1 MASSAANPT
10 TIESRYARLC
20 AEVAG
25 AAAAGANSAESG
37 VPTLAGGEGA
47 ARTPSPPEG
56 AAALAPNLPPSASA
70 GMDMINE
77 MFQKQARRLEAQLL
91 QQAQDR
97 KMLDLAQTQLMIL
110 QQEVA
115 RHQSSNA
122 QLQQRVTMSDD
133 SVRLVRS
140 QVDAM
145 RENQQQARH
154 PRRAIPAQFAPNSS
168 VGRLLSPQVVDL
180 CRRIH
185 SNVQQLRATLQEEA
199 PGKLEELGTSLSELA
214 DGERPL
220 PGCGRGQ
227 ESPKDG
233 SDPHSESTDTEGSV
247 ASSAATARDATR
259 PRLPLPPVQG
269 VYPGQGVLCYQGVIG
284 PEADAAL
291 AAVAAVL
298 PASSD
303 EASKEFVKEYQKRK
317 RAGSNSAS
325 GSGSGSDE
333 ASHISG
339 PLRVVATVDSRA

>member
-154 PRRAIPAQFAPNSS
+154 TPRNSGAILAHSS
-168 VGRLLSPQVVDL
+168 DRRLLPLQVVDL

>member
-1 MASSAANPT
+1 MSSSAANPT

-97 KMLDLAQTQLMIL
+97 KMLELAQTQLMIL

-154 PRRAIPAQFAPNSS
+154 TPRNSGAIRAQSS
-168 VGRLLSPQVVDL
+168 DRRLLSPQVVDL

>member
-1 MASSAANPT
+1 MPRRAQHKNIAFKSPCRADGGRHTKRKGVCNAVGVRGEAAVRARDEPLLQRGLPGEQRRPTHTSLLRFCGGTNLALRSALSQSSSAFQVDSSLLRRFSREKYASEDKMASSAANPT

-47 ARTPSPPEG
+47 ARTPSPPAG

-97 KMLDLAQTQLMIL
+97 KMLELAQTQLMIL

-154 PRRAIPAQFAPNSS
+154 TRRAIPAQF
-168 VGRLLSPQVVDL
+168 V
-180 CRRIH
+180 
-185 SNVQQLRATLQEEA
+185 
-199 PGKLEELGTSLSELA
+199 
-214 DGERPL
+214 
-220 PGCGRGQ
+220 
-227 ESPKDG
+227 PKF
-233 SDPHSESTDTEGSV
+233 
-247 ASSAATARDATR
+247 
-259 PRLPLPPVQG
+259 L
-269 VYPGQGVLCYQGVIG
+269 
-284 PEADAAL
+284 
-291 AAVAAVL
+291 
-298 PASSD
+298 
-303 EASKEFVKEYQKRK
+303 
-317 RAGSNSAS
+317 
-325 GSGSGSDE
+325 
-333 ASHISG
+333 
-339 PLRVVATVDSRA
+339 

>member
-1 MASSAANPT
+1 M
-10 TIESRYARLC
+10 
-20 AEVAG
+20 
-25 AAAAGANSAESG
+25 
-37 VPTLAGGEGA
+37 
-47 ARTPSPPEG
+47 
-56 AAALAPNLPPSASA
+56 
-70 GMDMINE
+70 
-77 MFQKQARRLEAQLL
+77 
-91 QQAQDR
+91 
-97 KMLDLAQTQLMIL
+97 
-110 QQEVA
+110 
-115 RHQSSNA
+115 
-122 QLQQRVTMSDD
+122 
-133 SVRLVRS
+133 
-140 QVDAM
+140 
-145 RENQQQARH
+145 
-154 PRRAIPAQFAPNSS
+154 
-168 VGRLLSPQVVDL
+168 VDL

-259 PRLPLPPVQG
+259 PRLPVPPVQG

>member
-97 KMLDLAQTQLMIL
+97 KMLELAQTQLMIL

-154 PRRAIPAQFAPNSS
+154 TRRAIPAQF
-168 VGRLLSPQVVDL
+168 V
-180 CRRIH
+180 
-185 SNVQQLRATLQEEA
+185 
-199 PGKLEELGTSLSELA
+199 
-214 DGERPL
+214 
-220 PGCGRGQ
+220 
-227 ESPKDG
+227 
-233 SDPHSESTDTEGSV
+233 
-247 ASSAATARDATR
+247 
-259 PRLPLPPVQG
+259 
-269 VYPGQGVLCYQGVIG
+269 
-284 PEADAAL
+284 PEYL
-291 AAVAAVL
+291 
-298 PASSD
+298 
-303 EASKEFVKEYQKRK
+303 
-317 RAGSNSAS
+317 
-325 GSGSGSDE
+325 
-333 ASHISG
+333 
-339 PLRVVATVDSRA
+339 

>member
-97 KMLDLAQTQLMIL
+97 KMLELAQTQLMIL

-154 PRRAIPAQFAPNSS
+154 TPRNSGAILAHSS
-168 VGRLLSPQVVDL
+168 DRRLLSPQVVDL